1 MKAEFKGSYP
11 SLKVMPQDRFKEF
24 AFIGRSN
31 VGKSSLINMLCD
43 HKDLAKTSSKP
54 GKTQHIVRFEIDKK
68 WYLIDLP
75 GYGYAKVSK
84 DSRKIFGE
92 MIQEYLLERENMLC
106 VFVLIDSRLEPQKI
120 DLEFMEWL
128 GVTGIPF
135 AIAYTKTDKLKPS
148 EIEKNIALYKEKL
161 LETWEELPDIFITS
175 ATQKTGQKEIL
186 KLIDTVLKTALAAEK
201 K

>member
-120 DLEFMEWL
+120 DLEFMEWM

-135 AIAYTKTDKLKPS
+135 AIAYTKTDKLKPA
-148 EIEKNIALYKEKL
+148 EIEKNISLYKEKL
-161 LETWEELPDIFITS
+161 LETWEELPEIFITS

-186 KLIDTVLKTALAAEK
+186 KLIDKVLKESLLAEK

>member
-1 MKAEFKGSYP
+1 
-11 SLKVMPQDRFKEF
+11 
-24 AFIGRSN
+24 
-31 VGKSSLINMLCD
+31 
-43 HKDLAKTSSKP
+43 
-54 GKTQHIVRFEIDKK
+54 
-68 WYLIDLP
+68 
-75 GYGYAKVSK
+75 
-84 DSRKIFGE
+84 

-135 AIAYTKTDKLKPS
+135 AIAYTKTDKLKPA
-148 EIEKNIALYKEKL
+148 EIEKNISLYKEKL

-186 KLIDTVLKTALAAEK
+186 KFIDKVLKSTLAAEK
-201 K
+201 ANK